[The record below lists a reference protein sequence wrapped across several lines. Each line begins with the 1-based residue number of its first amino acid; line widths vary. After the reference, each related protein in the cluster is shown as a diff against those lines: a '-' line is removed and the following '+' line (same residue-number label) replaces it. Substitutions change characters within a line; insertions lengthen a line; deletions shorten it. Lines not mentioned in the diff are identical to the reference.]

1 MRTPI
6 SIALLLTALLG
17 SSFKPLN
24 FVDNSIRVVVIDAGH
39 GGKDP
44 GAISAGVREKDI
56 TLQVAKYLGAKIK
69 EAHPDIK
76 VYYTRLSDS
85 FIELNERSNIANR
98 NKADLFISIHC
109 NHSSNHSAHGSET
122 YVMGTH
128 KNDGN
133 LEVAKRENA
142 AILMEED
149 YKSSYEGFDPNS
161 PEGHIIFSFYQN
173 AFMDQSILFASRI
186 EEKLARRKKVNRS
199 RGVKQAGFLVL
210 WKTAM
215 PSVLVET
222 GFLTNT
228 EERNYLKSDA
238 GRKEL
243 AESIYQ
249 AFESYKAE
257 VEKGN

>member
-6 SIALLLTALLG
+6 LVSLSLLTILV
-17 SSFKPLN
+17 SSFQTLN
-24 FVDNSIRVVVIDAGH
+24 FVDSKIKVIVIDAGH

-44 GAISAGVREKDI
+44 GAISLGLREKDV
-56 TLQVAKYLGAKIK
+56 TLAVAKKLGELIK
-69 EAHPDIK
+69 EAHPEIK
-76 VYYTRLSDS
+76 VYYTRLTDN

-98 NKADLFISIHC
+98 NKADLFISIHV
-109 NHSSNHSAHGSET
+109 NHSSNTSAHGSET

-133 LEVAKRENA
+133 LEVAKRENSA
-142 AILMEED
+142 VLLED
-149 YKSSYEGFDPNS
+149 DYQSGYDGFDPNS

-173 AFMDQSILFASRI
+173 AFMEQSILFASEI
-186 EEKLARRKKVNRS
+186 ETELAKRKKVNRS

-222 GFLTNT
+222 GFMTNS
-228 EERNYLKSDA
+228 EERAYLKSDA
-238 GRKEL
+238 GREEL
-243 AESIYQ
+243 ATSIFN
-249 AFESYKAE
+249 AFNSYKAE
-257 VEKGN
+257 IEK

>member
-1 MRTPI
+1 M
-6 SIALLLTALLG
+6 
-17 SSFKPLN
+17 
-24 FVDNSIRVVVIDAGH
+24 IDAGH

-44 GAISAGVREKDI
+44 GAIHGGLREKDV
-56 TLQVAKYLGAKIK
+56 TLAVALKLGALIK
-69 EAHPDIK
+69 EAHPEIK
-76 VYYTRLSDS
+76 VYYTRMTDN

-98 NKADLFISIHC
+98 NKADLFISIHV

-128 KNDGN
+128 KNEGN

-142 AILMEED
+142 SILLED
-149 YKSSYEGFDPNS
+149 DYQNEYEGFDPNS

-173 AFMDQSILFASRI
+173 AFLEQSILLASEI
-186 EEKLARRKKVNRS
+186 EKELGKRKKVNRS

-222 GFLTNT
+222 GFMTNT
-228 EERNYLKSDA
+228 EERNYLKGTA
-238 GRKEL
+238 GKEEL
-243 AESIYQ
+243 AESIFR
-249 AFESYKAE
+249 AFKSYKAD
-257 VEKGN
+257 VEK

>member
-1 MRTPI
+1 M
-6 SIALLLTALLG
+6 
-17 SSFKPLN
+17 
-24 FVDNSIRVVVIDAGH
+24 IDAGH

-44 GAISAGVREKDI
+44 GAIHGGLREKEV
-56 TLQVAKYLGAKIK
+56 TLAVALKLGALIK
-69 EAHPDIK
+69 EAHPEIK
-76 VYYTRLSDS
+76 VYYTRMTDN

-98 NKADLFISIHC
+98 NKADLFISIHV

-128 KNDGN
+128 KNEGN

-142 AILMEED
+142 SILLED
-149 YKSSYEGFDPNS
+149 DYQNEYEGFDPNS

-173 AFMDQSILFASRI
+173 AFLEQSILLASEI
-186 EEKLARRKKVNRS
+186 EKELGKRKKVNRS

-222 GFLTNT
+222 GFMTNT
-228 EERNYLKSDA
+228 EERNYLKGTA
-238 GRKEL
+238 GREEL
-243 AESIYQ
+243 AESIFR
-249 AFESYKAE
+249 AFKSYKAD
-257 VEKGN
+257 VEK

>member
-1 MRTPI
+1 M
-6 SIALLLTALLG
+6 
-17 SSFKPLN
+17 
-24 FVDNSIRVVVIDAGH
+24 IDAGH

-44 GAISAGVREKDI
+44 GAIHGGLREKDV
-56 TLQVAKYLGAKIK
+56 TLAVALKLGALIK
-69 EAHPDIK
+69 EAHPEIK
-76 VYYTRLSDS
+76 VYYTRMTDN

-98 NKADLFISIHC
+98 NKADLFISIHV

-128 KNDGN
+128 KNEGN

-142 AILMEED
+142 SILLED
-149 YKSSYEGFDPNS
+149 DYQNEYEGFDPNS

-173 AFMDQSILFASRI
+173 AFLEQSILLASEI
-186 EEKLARRKKVNRS
+186 EKELGKRKKVNRS

-222 GFLTNT
+222 GFMTNT
-228 EERNYLKSDA
+228 EERNYLKGTA
-238 GRKEL
+238 GREEL
-243 AESIYQ
+243 AESIFR
-249 AFESYKAE
+249 AFKSYKAD
-257 VEKGN
+257 VEK

>member
-6 SIALLLTALLG
+6 PVFLTTLAVLL
-17 SSFKPLN
+17 SSFQTLN
-24 FVDNSIRVVVIDAGH
+24 LVDTRIQVVVIDAGH

-56 TLQVAKYLGAKIK
+56 TLEIAKKLGALIK
-69 EAHPDIK
+69 ETHPEIK
-76 VYYTRLSDS
+76 VYYTRLSDN

-98 NKADLFISIHC
+98 NHADLFISIHC
-109 NHSSNHSAHGSET
+109 NHSSSHSAHGSET

-142 AILMEED
+142 AILMED
-149 YKSSYEGFDPNS
+149 NYKQEYEGFDPNS

-173 AFMDQSILFASRI
+173 AFMEQSINFASHI
-186 EEKLARRKKVNRS
+186 ETELAKRKKVNRS

-210 WKTAM
+210 WKTTM
-215 PSVLVET
+215 PSVLIES

-228 EERNYLKSDA
+228 TERNYLKSDE
-238 GRKEL
+238 GKKEL
-243 AESIYQ
+243 ADAIFN
-249 AFESYKAE
+249 AFKSYKKE
-257 VEKGN
+257 VEK